1 MLQKPVSLKL
11 LEAEFVCQCNYPEA
25 REDEAQSWLKD
36 ERINAKDSRSLRADN
51 HHQMRRGRG

>member
-25 REDEAQSWLKD
+25 REDEGQSWQKD
-36 ERINAKDSRSLRADN
+36 ERINAKDARPLRARN
-51 HHQMRRGRG
+51 HHQVRRGQG